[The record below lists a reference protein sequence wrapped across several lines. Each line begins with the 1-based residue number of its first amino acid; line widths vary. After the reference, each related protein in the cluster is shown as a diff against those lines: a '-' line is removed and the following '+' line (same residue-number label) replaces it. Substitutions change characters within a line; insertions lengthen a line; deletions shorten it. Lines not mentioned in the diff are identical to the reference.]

1 MITLEQLVDIQ
12 IRVGFAP
19 FTPPAN
25 IKGTNERSSRDY
37 PEQDKFYSLNVPEG
51 YTYA

>member
-19 FTPPAN
+19 FTPKPDVGTTHN
-25 IKGTNERSSRDY
+25 PTSGKG
-37 PEQDKFYSLNVPEG
+37 EQDKLYSLNVPEG